1 MKGLELS
8 RAYFEECG
16 LPVLKSEFSEILPL
30 LAIGLV
36 GSGSECFGF
45 DDELSTDHDFEP
57 GFCVFLPD
65 EAVVDRRSAFL
76 LERAYSKLPKT
87 FNGFSK
93 SLVSPAGGSRH
104 GVIRTADFYLSRC
117 GSQSGDLSVTDW
129 LSIPEYSLAETV
141 NGEIFY
147 DGYGEFSEI
156 RGRLS
161 AYPDDIRKK
170 KLAGYLLNMEQ
181 AGQYNYGRCVKR
193 GDNAAAQMAVFE
205 FVNAFLHVAFLINRK
220 YMPYYKW
227 AFRAFSELP
236 KFSELREPLEYMLSS
251 DNGDENAALKS
262 GIIDD
267 IAKRVVLTLKNEGL
281 SSVDGGDLGLYAR
294 AVNKSISDGELRN
307 MSIFA
312 GV

>member
-16 LPVLKSEFSEILPL
+16 LPMLKSEFSDLLPL

-65 EAVVDRRSAFL
+65 EAVVDRRAAFL
-76 LERAYSKLPKT
+76 LERAYSKLPKK
-87 FNGFSK
+87 FKGFSK

-117 GSQSGDLSVTDW
+117 GSPDGDLSVADW

-147 DGYGEFSEI
+147 DGYGEFSAI

-161 AYPDDIRKK
+161 AYPDDIRRK

-181 AGQYNYGRCVKR
+181 AGQYNYERSVKR
-193 GDNAAAQMAVFE
+193 GDNAAAQLAVFE
-205 FVNAFLHVAFLINRK
+205 FVNAFLHIAFLINRK

-227 AFRAFSELP
+227 AFRAFSSLP
-236 KFSELREPLEYMLSS
+236 IFSELREPLEYMLTS
-251 DNGDENAALKS
+251 DNGDGNAALKS

-267 IAKRVVLTLKNEGL
+267 IAKKVVSVLKAEGL
-281 SSVDGGDLGLYAR
+281 SSAEGQDLGIHAR
-294 AVNKSISDGELRN
+294 AVNESISDGELRN